1 MNTSYIFDF
10 KLSTPIVI
18 EDMDKENL
26 KPIAEKLNIDY
37 SVIDD
42 VLHSRKSIRFF
53 YSEESDRTMVSYC
66 VKPKRVLD
74 FNTFEILNISELDK
88 LEQNKT
94 SRVFHGSQ
102 AIKCLAILASVELNM
117 LTDIRIPLYI
127 YGHCNHRQWVDIS
140 ELVAKV
146 LTRSNRLFS
155 LMEMGAPS
163 IILINE
169 ERILQENVQYLE
181 CNSSLVRNDGTLI
194 RSLNDMEYSLIHG
207 DLSVDTESD
216 DFDFPFEF
224 DEESGDE
231 E

>member
-10 KLSTPIVI
+10 KLATPIVI

-42 VLHSRKSIRFF
+42 VLHSRKSARFF

-66 VKPKRVLD
+66 VKPKQVLD
-74 FNTFEILNISELDK
+74 FNTFEILNVGEIDK
-88 LEQNKT
+88 LNQNKT

-117 LTDIRIPLYI
+117 ITDIKIPLDI
-127 YGHCNHRQWVDIS
+127 YGRCNHRQWVDIS
-140 ELVAKV
+140 ELVTKV
-146 LTRSNRLFS
+146 LTRSNRLNS
-155 LMEMGAPS
+155 LIEMDAPS

-169 ERILQENVQYLE
+169 ERVLQEYVNFLE
-181 CNSSLVRNDGTLI
+181 CNTSLMRNDGTTI
-194 RSLNDMEYSLIHG
+194 RSLNDVKYSLIYG
-207 DLSVDTESD
+207 DLSEHSESD
-216 DFDFPFEF
+216 MYFEF
-224 DEESGDE
+224 DEESGDS
-231 E
+231 